1 MKNIRNLLFLLLPLA
16 LVLEE
21 SRAFIVNYPKC
32 ASLVNHKKGAL
43 YMANGKTGTSKSFR
57 ISVKLPVEEGV
68 KEEVIICE
76 PVLKEKSKII
86 EVRYPIPYALDVEKN
101 EVTGL
106 PTCYLAGWNGEVPDD
121 ILRYCSAWNEDG
133 ECIIHDCCESSWEEC
148 VQALCSN
155 LPERTDEVVLL
166 FERSLRSVYNV

>member
-1 MKNIRNLLFLLLPLA
+1 
-16 LVLEE
+16 
-21 SRAFIVNYPKC
+21 
-32 ASLVNHKKGAL
+32 
-43 YMANGKTGTSKSFR
+43 MANGKTGTSKSFR

-106 PTCYLAGWNGEVPDD
+106 PTWYVWEKFLDCLSKD
-121 ILRYCSAWNEDG
+121 ISKIGSQL
-133 ECIIHDCCESSWEEC
+133 
-148 VQALCSN
+148 
-155 LPERTDEVVLL
+155 
-166 FERSLRSVYNV
+166 